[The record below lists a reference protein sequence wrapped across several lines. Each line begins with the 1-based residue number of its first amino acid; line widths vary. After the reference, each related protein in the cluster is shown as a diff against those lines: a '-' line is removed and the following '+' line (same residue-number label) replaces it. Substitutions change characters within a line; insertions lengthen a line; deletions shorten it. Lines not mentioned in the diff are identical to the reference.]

1 MKKNILIGKEIHDG
15 DYWRPIKGHTDISI
29 TVFHE
34 YTQLVE
40 KSYNMIK
47 ISNSIKSTANT

>member
-1 MKKNILIGKEIHDG
+1 MKRNILIGKEIHDG
-15 DYWRPIKGHTDISI
+15 DYWRTIKGHTDISI
-29 TVFHE
+29 TIFHE

-47 ISNSIKSTANT
+47 ISNSIKSIANT